1 MTQAVKSVQTAYMG
15 MTTYPFLQ
23 NGKDEE
29 ELKCHKHNARV
40 YALGGCCCD
49 FDRRDK
55 RILKP

>member
-29 ELKCHKHNARV
+29 EL
-40 YALGGCCCD
+40 
-49 FDRRDK
+49 
-55 RILKP
+55 